1 MCRKRTC
8 DPYAR
13 KPIKAATPG
22 KANRAM
28 ENSGMELDGE
38 GLPKTPNA

>member
-13 KPIKAATPG
+13 TLIKAATPG
-22 KANRAM
+22 KANWAI
-28 ENSGMELDGE
+28 ENSDMELDGE
-38 GLPKTPNA
+38 TECT